1 MAFANSYLRIS
12 TANYEAI
19 PLPQSF
25 IDKRGPIY
33 FPVVGD
39 DDPIEM
45 TPLNASIKQ
54 AYEAK
59 YPNMLLSVDEESE
72 TGFQWG
78 AAYEG
83 STHQVLTLPNLSQ
96 REIKDIFEKHQ
107 ALLGVADAIGVNLG
121 PIILAHDEVRIYK
134 STGQIPSV

>member
-25 IDKRGPIY
+25 IDKRGPVY
-33 FPVVGD
+33 FPAVGD

-45 TPLNASIKQ
+45 TPFNASIKQ
-54 AYEAK
+54 AYEVK
-59 YPNMLLSVDEESE
+59 YPNMLLSVDEASE

-96 REIKDIFEKHQ
+96 REIKDILS
-107 ALLGVADAIGVNLG
+107 AADVLGFDVEPV
-121 PIILAHDEVRIYK
+121 ILAHDEIRIYK
-134 STGQIPSV
+134 ATGELPSI